1 MNQRVALITGGAK
14 RVGRAIVLELAAA
27 GFDIVFTY
35 MNSQSDADTLI
46 AEIGRLGR
54 RVAAARADLTE
65 LPAAIDAVEK
75 AVRGSFDRLDVL
87 VHSASMYLSATLDTA
102 TLELSRKLWAIHVD
116 APMLLTQRF
125 APMLREAHGHVV
137 SMVDVLAERP
147 WPAYLPYSA
156 SKAGL
161 ANLTLGLAR
170 TLAPEVT
177 VNGIAPGVIAWPANY
192 PLAEQEK
199 YLTRVPLARPGT
211 PEDAAKLVKFLCTD
225 GSYITGQIIR
235 LDGGRWLM

>member
-1 MNQRVALITGGAK
+1 MAERVALITGGAK
-14 RVGRAIVLELAAA
+14 RVGRAIGLELAAA
-27 GFDIVFTY
+27 GFDVAFTY
-35 MNSQSDADTLI
+35 MSSRMEGDSLV

-54 RVAAARADLTE
+54 RATAIGVDLTE
-65 LPAAIDAVEK
+65 LPTSIDTVEQ
-75 AVRGSFDRLDVL
+75 ALRGFASRLDVL
-87 VHSASMYLSATLDTA
+87 VHSASIYVPATLQTA
-102 TLELSRKLWAIHVD
+102 TLELSRKFWAIHVD

-125 APMLREAHGHVV
+125 APMLREARGHVV
-137 SMVDVLAERP
+137 SMVDALAEKP

-170 TLAPEVT
+170 SLAPEVT
-177 VNGIAPGVIAWPANY
+177 VNGIAPGVIAWPLNY

-199 YLTRVPLARPGT
+199 YLSRVPLARPGT
-211 PEDAAKLVKFLCTD
+211 PQDAAKLVKFLCTD

-235 LDGGRWLM
+235 LDGGRSLV